1 MPHPLEAKI
10 GAVRRR
16 AARLVWSFALS
27 RLFGTLVAVV
37 VAWTLLDALIRFQ
50 DRGVRIIGS
59 LSALAIASWAA
70 IRCISVLRQARYSML
85 DVALKIE
92 RRFPELRD
100 RLASTVQFLHDPE
113 DDPQAGS
120 ALLRRAVI
128 GETASEAEQ
137 LDFSQALE
145 QRPARRALT
154 TAAAIACLALTAAAL
169 YPTTARTALVRL
181 LAPWSNVNW
190 PQLHHLAVKDP
201 VRRLAAGQPLEV
213 TVVDA
218 EGVSLPDEVWLHL
231 LYPSEE
237 GAPHE
242 VVEPMRFIN
251 DEVIARKESVSKPL
265 SYRAVGG
272 DDRSMPWIDV
282 EVVEPPEVEQ
292 LALKLHYPKYTGWPP
307 ESSER
312 HIRAL
317 TGTRVELTGRA
328 SKPLSAATI
337 EIDEQGSIPAQIS
350 ADGFGFSVPSSG
362 GEGFVVKQAGAY
374 WVKLTDRQGFS
385 NADDVRYEIRAIE
398 DVTPSVALEEP
409 GANAFV
415 TPEAVVPVRIE
426 AKDDLGLAE
435 VALRYSRS
443 DQSEVGDAEIKLYAR
458 PAQAAPTVAPRDP
471 SVNEPL
477 GEQRTIEHRWE
488 LGPLK
493 LKPGVQLNVYAT
505 ATDYKPL
512 TGTSQPRRLTVISTG
527 ELAERLAERQNFVLG
542 ELARMLKLQRESRE
556 QVSSVEIQL
565 QEIGSL
571 TKQDVDHLQAAE
583 LTQRQIDRGLVS
595 PGEGVAPQIAGLLA
609 DLANNKVD
617 NPDVERH
624 MRRLMEEINRLGKQE
639 LPVINRELTAAM
651 KSAQSAGGKDSARPL
666 TAAGQ
671 HQDEV
676 IRSLEQMLGE
686 LAEWDNYRRFH
697 REIGQ
702 LRHDQESLNE
712 QTAELGRQTLTKD
725 FKDLTPQQ
733 QADLKKL
740 SARQLELSRQFDKI
754 EQRMERTAAELENH
768 DPLAAGT
775 ISDALHEA
783 REQAVAGGMRQ
794 AGRQV
799 AENQMGQA
807 TTGQRQIGEQLQE
820 VLDIL
825 ANRRENELARLV
837 KKLREAEQKL
847 TGLRQQQEGLRK
859 KWEAAG
865 KISDEGERRREL
877 ERLSRQQ
884 RELQEQTE
892 RLARRLERL
901 QADRAGRSTAQGGGK
916 MGQAGEQG
924 QQGNGQAA
932 AEQAQAAEK
941 DLAEAQQQLAE
952 ALRQAE
958 QELAEEQLARLEDG
972 LKSLVQRQENV
983 LEETRHYDELSES
996 QGELTRAQ
1004 LISVGDVAREQQALR
1019 DEVQALADKL
1029 TAKTFQFSLEGI
1041 AREMTA
1047 AQTLLERRQLGASA
1061 QQAIQQALHR
1071 LQQLLAA
1078 LAPDQ
1083 GEEQQEEDEGQQG
1096 GQGGGQQQGDG
1107 ARLLSELKLLRLM
1120 QVDVNEQTKALEG
1133 ARRQSGGLT
1142 AEQKRTYASL
1152 SEEQGKLADLLL
1164 DLMQPDE
1171 ANPED
1176 DPESLPDMPSN
1187 DDGEDPLL
1195 PPGGKDLK

>member
-37 VAWTLLDALIRFQ
+37 VAWSLLDALLRFQ

-59 LSALAIASWAA
+59 LSALAVAVWAA
-70 IRCISVLRQARYSML
+70 NRCINVLRQARYSTL

-128 GETASEAEQ
+128 GETAAEAER

-145 QRPARRALT
+145 QRPARRAVA
-154 TAAAIACLALTAAAL
+154 TAAAIACLALAAAAL

-181 LAPWSNVNW
+181 FVPWGDVNW
-190 PQLHHLAVKDP
+190 PQVHRLAVKDP

-218 EGVSLPDEVWLHL
+218 EGVSLPEEVWLHL
-231 LYPSEE
+231 RYPSEE

-251 DEVIARKESVSKPL
+251 GEMIARKESVSKPL

-272 DDRSMPWIDV
+272 DDRSMPWIDL

-292 LALKLHYPKYTGWPP
+292 LALKLYYPDYTGWPA

-312 HIRAL
+312 HFRAL

-328 SKPLSAATI
+328 TKPLSAASV
-337 EIDEQGSIPAQIS
+337 EIDDQESIPAQIS
-350 ADGFGFSVPSSG
+350 ADGYGFSAPSPG
-362 GEGFVVKQAGAY
+362 GEEFVVQRSGAY
-374 WVKLTDRQGFS
+374 WIKLTDHQGFS
-385 NADDVRYEIRAIE
+385 NVDDVRYEIRAIE

-409 GANAFV
+409 DANAFV
-415 TPEAVVPVRIE
+415 TPEAVVPVRIQ

-443 DQSEVGDAEIKLYAR
+443 DQSDVGDEEIKLYTG
-458 PAQAAPTVAPRDP
+458 PAQAAPRDP
-471 SVNEPL
+471 SANEPL
-477 GEQRTIEHRWE
+477 GENRTVEHRWE

-493 LKPGVQLNVYAT
+493 LKPGVQLNLYAT
-505 ATDYKPL
+505 ATDYRPL
-512 TGTSQPRRLTVISTG
+512 TGSSQPRRLTVISTE
-527 ELAERLAERQNFVLG
+527 ELVERLAERQNFVLG

-583 LTQRQIDRGLVS
+583 LTQRQIDRGLLS
-595 PGEGVAPQIAGLLA
+595 PGEGVAPLIAGLLA
-609 DLANNKVD
+609 DLANNKAD
-617 NPDVERH
+617 SPDVERH
-624 MRRLMEEINRLGKQE
+624 MRRLMDEINRLGKQE
-639 LPVINRELTAAM
+639 LPVINRELTAAL
-651 KSAQSAGGKDSARPL
+651 KSSQSQGGKNSARPL
-666 TAAGQ
+666 AAAGR

-676 IRSLEQMLGE
+676 IQSLERMLGE

-702 LRHDQESLNE
+702 LRHDQEALNE

-733 QADLKKL
+733 QTDLKKL
-740 SARQLELSRQFDKI
+740 AARQLELSRQFDKI
-754 EQRMERTAAELENH
+754 EQRMERTAADLESH

-799 AENQMGQA
+799 GGNQIGQA
-807 TTGQRQIGEQLQE
+807 TAGQRQIAEQLQE

-837 KKLREAEQKL
+837 KKLRESEQKL
-847 TGLRQQQEGLRK
+847 TSLRQQQEGLRK
-859 KWEAAG
+859 KWDAARKMTDEA
-865 KISDEGERRREL
+865 ERRREL

-884 RELQEQTE
+884 RELQQQTE

-901 QADRAGRSTAQGGGK
+901 QADRAGRSAAQGGAK

-924 QQGNGQAA
+924 QQGVGQAA
-932 AEQAQAAEK
+932 AEQAAAAQK
-941 DLAEAQQQLAE
+941 DLDEAQQQLAE
-952 ALRQAE
+952 ARRQAE

-972 LKSLVQRQENV
+972 LKSLAQRQENV

-1004 LISVGDVAREQQALR
+1004 LISVGDVAREQQSLR

-1029 TAKTFQFSLEGI
+1029 TAKAFQFSLEGI

-1047 AQTLLERRQLGASA
+1047 AKTLLERRQLGATT
-1061 QQAIQQALHR
+1061 QQTIGQALHR
-1071 LQQLLAA
+1071 LRQLLAA

-1083 GEEQQEEDEGQQG
+1083 GEEQEDDEGQQG
-1096 GQGGGQQQGDG
+1096 GQGGGQQQDDG
-1107 ARLLSELKLLRLM
+1107 GRLLTELKLLRLM
-1120 QVDVNEQTKALEG
+1120 QVDINEQTKTLEG
-1133 ARRQSGGLT
+1133 VRRQSGKLT
-1142 AEQKRTYASL
+1142 AEQKRAYASL
-1152 SEEQGKLADLLL
+1152 SAEQGKLADLLL
-1164 DLMQPDE
+1164 DLLQPDE

-1176 DPESLPDMPSN
+1176 DPENLPEMPS
-1187 DDGEDPLL
+1187 DDDSDDPLL
-1195 PPGGKDLK
+1195 PLGGKDLK